1 MNRHNIC
8 MLICLCVLAACTR
21 TAKVVDPPAT
31 ASIAAPAINETT
43 TAQTGSTPQAA
54 PVSDTGTP
62 ATTSGRM
69 FIDPVTGQPRVPTA
83 DELASEKRDRTQAQ
97 TQSASSASRPAV
109 TVTELPGGV
118 TQYDFGTASQVQE
131 TACLRPDGSFGECT
145 PAQLLELRAK
155 ASQLAQ

>member
-1 MNRHNIC
+1 MNRHNIF

-31 ASIAAPAINETT
+31 APIAAPAINETT
-43 TAQTGSTPQAA
+43 TAQTGDATTT
-54 PVSDTGTP
+54 DTGTP
-62 ATTSGRM
+62 ATASGRM

-83 DELASEKRDRTQAQ
+83 DELASEKRARTQAQ
-97 TQSASSASRPAV
+97 TQSASSAARPTV
-109 TVTELPGGV
+109 TITELPGGV